1 MRLKE
6 LIEQASASSPSFLKQ
21 PLLVEHVWYLPPAGG
36 MATQLRGY
44 EGIPNRYT
52 MLVITQL
59 SGSPI
64 TVQWFEGNNLEYVMS
79 LTSRAVLD
87 SDIRITEEDSDNEWS
102 TEL

>member
-1 MRLKE
+1 
-6 LIEQASASSPSFLKQ
+6 
-21 PLLVEHVWYLPPAGG
+21 

-44 EGIPNRYT
+44 EGVPNRYT

-64 TVQWFEGNNLEYVMS
+64 TTQWFEGSNLEYVMS

-87 SDIRITEEDSDNEWS
+87 SDIRIKETGEADEWT